1 MKISV
6 CVDALFNGK
15 DFVESLGAIK
25 KAGIDAIEFWSWWDK
40 DLDKVKK
47 AKEELGIEIIA
58 FCTKMVSLVDASKR
72 TEYLVG
78 LRESIKVAKAL
89 DCKTLISQVG
99 NELYNSTEIEQHEN
113 LVEGLRACAPILE
126 EEGITLVIEPLNILV
141 DHMGYY
147 LSRSKEAF
155 KIIDE
160 VGRPNVK
167 VLYDIYHQQI
177 TEGHLISTITSNI
190 DKIGHFHAA
199 GNPGRGELTTG
210 EINYIEIFRA
220 IDAGGYKG
228 FAGLEYF
235 PKQNA
240 VDGLKSLLHI
250 INAEVGLKGVDARC
264 TD

>member
-15 DFVESLGAIK
+15 DFIESMGAIK
-25 KAGIDAIEFWSWWDK
+25 NAGINAIEFWSWWDK
-40 DLDKVKK
+40 DLGKIKK
-47 AKEELGIEIIA
+47 AREELGMEIIT

-72 TEYLVG
+72 TEYLEG
-78 LRESIKVAKAL
+78 LRESIKVAEEL
-89 DCKTLISQVG
+89 GSKTLISQVG
-99 NELYNSTEIEQHEN
+99 NELDNLTRVDQHKN
-113 LVEGLRACAPILE
+113 LVEGLKACAPILE

-141 DHMGYY
+141 DHKGYY
-147 LSRSKEAF
+147 MSLSKEAF
-155 KIIDE
+155 EIIDE
-160 VGRPNVK
+160 VGSPNVK

-190 DKIGHFHAA
+190 DKIGHFHTA

-210 EINYIEIFRA
+210 EINYKEIFRA
-220 IDAGGYKG
+220 IDASGYKG

-240 VDGLKSLLHI
+240 VDGLKSILQL
-250 INAEVGLKGVDARC
+250 INE
-264 TD
+264 